1 MQIKSGIMIIVMIN
15 TQDILNI
22 LLGIG
27 VLIVAVC
34 IIFTTYFLV
43 RALKSITNLTDSLE
57 STAQDI
63 KSKLQMRVLLTI
75 PALLIGLVNKIF
87 RKRG

>member
-1 MQIKSGIMIIVMIN
+1 MTT

-27 VLIVAVC
+27 VLAIAVC

-43 RALKSITNLTDSLE
+43 RALKSVTNLTNSLE
-57 STAQDI
+57 SATQDI
-63 KSKLQMRVLLTI
+63 KSKLQMRALLTI